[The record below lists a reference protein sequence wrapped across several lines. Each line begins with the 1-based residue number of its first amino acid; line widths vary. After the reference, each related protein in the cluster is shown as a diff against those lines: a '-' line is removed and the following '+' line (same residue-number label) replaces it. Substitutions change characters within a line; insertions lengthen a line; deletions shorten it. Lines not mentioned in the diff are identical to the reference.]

1 MDDLLVLVIAALV
14 FGTAAKAAWVTYS
27 RPDLDETRTRWQ

>member
-1 MDDLLVLVIAALV
+1 MNDLLVLAIAALV

-27 RPDLDETRTRWQ
+27 RPELDETGNRW